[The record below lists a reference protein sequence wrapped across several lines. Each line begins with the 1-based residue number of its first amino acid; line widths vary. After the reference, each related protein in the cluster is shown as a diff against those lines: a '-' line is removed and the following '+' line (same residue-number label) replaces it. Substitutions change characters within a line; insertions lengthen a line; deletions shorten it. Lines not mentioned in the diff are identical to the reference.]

1 MKKYLIIIL
10 LILSIGVYGE
20 KYNFEYKSIPQKV
33 DCTFDYDIRS
43 QKNDNI
49 LFRYNLVTYQATL
62 ENDIYK
68 GVLKSDIENKI
79 FEKAFIKI

>member
-43 QKNDNI
+43 QKDENI
-49 LFRYNLVTYQATL
+49 LFRHNLVTCQASL
-62 ENDIYK
+62 ENDISS
-68 GVLKSDIENKI
+68 GEGIETPSS
-79 FEKAFIKI
+79 